1 MCSKQQ
7 PKVLEQLNAD
17 VPKYS
22 FLENAVLKRDIKYC
36 QALDEAV
43 NSIRSDL
50 HDPDR
55 YAFLSQVITA
65 AFYWGS
71 EYGFEVGLRYG
82 DAKGYAAGFNDL
94 YDDIDEFGELDYD
107 KRDADFARNDERK
120 EKLLES
126 YVSEKN

>member
-7 PKVLEQLNAD
+7 PTVLEQLNAD

-22 FLENAVLKRDIKYC
+22 FLENAVLKRETKYH

-50 HDPDR
+50 RDPDQ
-55 YAFLSQVITA
+55 YGFLSLVITA

-82 DAKGYAAGFNDL
+82 DTQGYATGFNDL

-107 KRDADFARNDERK
+107 KRDADLARNDERK
-120 EKLLES
+120 EKLLKS
-126 YVSEKN
+126 YISEKN